1 MVGRRSAICII
12 HPFTTHNNCPSIHPS
27 MRLSHIV
34 FSTGMKPSDM
44 IKIVLNIKRV
54 DIWDAS
60 YQWWYGLLK
69 GQQFE
74 ALIER
79 HLIVKT
85 FEECSIPLGMA
96 L

>member
-1 MVGRRSAICII
+1 
-12 HPFTTHNNCPSIHPS
+12 
-27 MRLSHIV
+27 
-34 FSTGMKPSDM
+34 MKPCDM
-44 IKIVLNIKRV
+44 IKIVLDIKRA

-79 HLIVKT
+79 HLLVKT
-85 FEECSIPLGMA
+85 FEQCPIPLGIVNK
-96 L
+96 

>member
-1 MVGRRSAICII
+1 
-12 HPFTTHNNCPSIHPS
+12 
-27 MRLSHIV
+27 
-34 FSTGMKPSDM
+34 MKPSDM

-96 L
+96 LQMMLYKEVGVMYVNVKCLTMIVVYSI